1 MFRDRTEAGRRLA
14 GDLAAAPALAT
25 EDRSAGAMVVVGLP
39 RGGVPVAAEVARLF
53 AVPLDV
59 IVVRK
64 LGVPQQPELAMGAIG
79 EGGVRVLDAVVLGA
93 TGVDTPALEAVEA
106 DERKVLDERVRR
118 LRVFRPAVPL
128 DGKIVIVVDDGI
140 ATGSTAA
147 AACRVARAKGA
158 TRVVLAAPVGPW
170 PVPVV
175 VTEAADVVVVV
186 EQPERLRAVGYWYQD
201 FSAVSDDE
209 VVDLLAEAGRRH

>member
-1 MFRDRTEAGRRLA
+1 MFRDRVEAGRRLA
-14 GDLAAAPALAT
+14 GRLAGEPRLAGG
-25 EDRSAGAMVVVGLP
+25 EGLVVVGLP
-39 RGGVPVAAEVARLF
+39 RGGVPVAAEVARLL
-53 AVPLDV
+53 AAPLDV

-79 EGGVRVLDAVVLGA
+79 EGGIRVLDPVVLAA
-93 TGVDTPALEAVEA
+93 TGVDTPTLEAVEA
-106 DERKVLDERVRR
+106 RERQVLEERVRR
-118 LRVFRPAVPL
+118 LRAGRPAVPL
-128 DGKIVIVVDDGI
+128 DGKVVVVVDDGI

-147 AACRVARAKGA
+147 AACRVARAKGGA
-158 TRVVLAAPVGPW
+158 RVLLAAPVGPW
-170 PVPVV
+170 PEPMV

-209 VVDLLAEAGRRH
+209 VVDLLAEAGGPD